1 MAFLAKFRRIL
12 RTKNFEAHFQGKLRT
27 LEKWSNVKKQRTAV
41 PKPIFNGSYKKK
53 LLRGTLLLFIAELK
67 KAEFWVTDILQFY
80 SKMEIYMLLSFS
92 YSR

>member
-1 MAFLAKFRRIL
+1 MACFAKFRRKL
-12 RTKNFEAHFQGKLRT
+12 TTKNFEAHFHRKLRT
-27 LEKWSNVKKQRTAV
+27 LEKWSKSKEQLCLNPFLMVLIKKTFERDSFAFHSRV
-41 PKPIFNGSYKKK
+41 
-53 LLRGTLLLFIAELK
+53 E